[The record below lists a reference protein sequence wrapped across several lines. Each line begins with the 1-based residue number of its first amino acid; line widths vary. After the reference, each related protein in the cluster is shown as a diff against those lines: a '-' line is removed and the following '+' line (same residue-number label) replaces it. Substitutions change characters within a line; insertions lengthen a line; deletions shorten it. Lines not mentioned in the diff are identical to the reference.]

1 MGTSGS
7 IKTGK
12 IGERRSFRGKVKNA
26 FWTCQKYLLSG
37 PFQKLFADPWHKQCS
52 QGKKVASK
60 IYEYGCNLL
69 KIEAFI
75 IKYFSLLNT
84 FGSLC
89 YRTV

>member
-37 PFQKLFADPWHKQCS
+37 PSQKKFADPGINSAPKERKWR
-52 QGKKVASK
+52 V
-60 IYEYGCNLL
+60 
-69 KIEAFI
+69 
-75 IKYFSLLNT
+75 KYMSMGVT
-84 FGSLC
+84 C
-89 YRTV
+89 